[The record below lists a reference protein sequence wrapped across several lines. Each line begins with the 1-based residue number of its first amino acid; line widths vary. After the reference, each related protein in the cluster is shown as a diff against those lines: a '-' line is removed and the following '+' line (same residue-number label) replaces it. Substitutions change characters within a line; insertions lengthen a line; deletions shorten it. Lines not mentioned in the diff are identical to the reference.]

1 MFQRCGC
8 GVVDVVDLNIALNL
22 VLQSTSKED
31 YPGMLTDLDEKVDIE
46 LINEVINQLLT
57 M

>member
-31 YPGMLTDLDEKVDIE
+31 YPGMLTDSDEKVDIE